1 MFAFYVAEFDT
12 FGSPLVQRETSL
24 NSRLRTCQKTPELD
38 LKKWGLCMYA
48 AHLCDAAPNAGGD
61 LRFAGAVGG
70 VEDLTCASSQF
81 NFSLQK
87 GASLKH
93 HFLDSL
99 CSTGIIGV
107 FKAPKSSNS
116 DHFRE
121 KKWLFRQ
128 PESCILKSFKKSNFS
143 TAIMTIIWTPL
154 SL

>member
-1 MFAFYVAEFDT
+1 MATLERQKLAPGSEMPLALVVAKAD
-12 FGSPLVQRETSL
+12 LET
-24 NSRLRTCQKTPELD
+24 RMKQQ
-38 LKKWGLCMYA
+38 A
-48 AHLCDAAPNAGGD
+48 
-61 LRFAGAVGG
+61 
-70 VEDLTCASSQF
+70 LTCAGSQF

-121 KKWLFRQ
+121 KK
-128 PESCILKSFKKSNFS
+128 
-143 TAIMTIIWTPL
+143 
-154 SL
+154 